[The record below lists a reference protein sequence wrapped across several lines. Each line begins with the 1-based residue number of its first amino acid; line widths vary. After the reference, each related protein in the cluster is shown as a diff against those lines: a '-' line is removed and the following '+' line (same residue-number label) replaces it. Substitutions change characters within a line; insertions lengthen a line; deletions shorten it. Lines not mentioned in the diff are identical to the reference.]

1 MFLIFN
7 EDKMGELKKDSI
19 SIYEKMFS
27 NVMNVGLPSITENTS
42 DIKKVTG
49 ANHYTSFAIYYH
61 PNPDTPT
68 GFPYIRKDGV
78 RNSDLSNISDAKHL
92 SDLNNSLLQLCILY
106 YFTKSEKYSN
116 RAVEII
122 NKFFINPET
131 KMNPDLTYSGLVVG
145 NSMDD
150 LRIRGAIIDTN
161 GLCLLPDLIELIK
174 NSPNWT
180 TELENGM
187 VAWFESLSDWLKTNP
202 RAILQSSYSHNIKTS
217 YVSQLCSY
225 LCACGKKDEAKNYL
239 ENNIRDLLS
248 AQIDSEGKQVLE
260 MKRVKNRHYSNFNI
274 TMLNRLAKISKSLGI
289 NIWNYEDENGRGSI
303 KKAMKYMCHFYLNPE
318 EWNTSDEIND
328 VTMLVSTRLWLKD
341 GVELYDDLILHQ
353 TYELVKMNVSNNN
366 VIIIPNFISLPS

>member
-1 MFLIFN
+1 L
-7 EDKMGELKKDSI
+7 ESE
-19 SIYEKMFS
+19 EA
-27 NVMNVGLPSITENTS
+27 S
-42 DIKKVTG
+42 DGKYLGI
-49 ANHYTSFAIYYH
+49 
-61 PNPDTPT
+61 
-68 GFPYIRKDGV
+68 
-78 RNSDLSNISDAKHL
+78 LSY
-92 SDLNNSLLQLCILY
+92 SLLHLCILY
-106 YFTKSEKYSN
+106 HCTKSEKYAIKAIES
-116 RAVEII
+116 I
-122 NKFFINPET
+122 NKFFINPNT
-131 KMNPDLTYSGLVVG
+131 KMKPDLTYSGLVIG

-150 LRIRGAIIDTN
+150 LRIRGAIIDA
-161 GLCLLPDLIELIK
+161 GRLCMLPDLIEFIK
-174 NSPNWT
+174 SSPSWT
-180 TELENGM
+180 PEMQNYM
-187 VAWFESLSDWLKTNP
+187 VDWFGSLSDWLKTNP

-225 LCACGKKDEAKNYL
+225 LCFCGKKEEAKNYL
-239 ENNIRDLLS
+239 ENNIKNLLS

-260 MKRVKNRHYSNFNI
+260 MQRVKNRHYCNFNI
-274 TMLNRLAKISKSLGI
+274 TMLSRLAKISKSLGI